1 MGTCTSTPER
11 RRIVLLGRS
20 GHGKSSAG
28 NTILGEKA
36 FTPKVSGDSVKT
48 QSSKA
53 QKKIRYG
60 RHLTVIE
67 MPGLFDS
74 DSEDFETKSELIK
87 SLVECAQGVDAFVI
101 VLKAQKYKGEELE
114 IIQQHLNKLK
124 ADVLDHTVI
133 LFTFG
138 EQLQGK
144 TIEEFMKDCSEL
156 QELVDKCGGRQHVID
171 SKSWKKRQSGYRSN
185 KAQVKNLLKTID
197 EMVNKSGCYTNEM
210 LQKLEEEIQEE
221 IKNNEDDLSLEEKR
235 EKAKG
240 HVQNK
245 MLEKVTGVTTGVL
258 IGVFLGIGVALAAFW
273 ALFQAIFPLR
283 ALLNMATFGMCARGV
298 LTGEKADGEDKAE
311 KADGEERPEG
321 GDGEGKDEKA
331 EGKTAG
337 EAVSTGITAAG
348 NIVSGAAGTAVTVV
362 LGTAALA
369 GACAGGVTGYKAAE
383 EADSVYDAMVKAAKL
398 NYDNATTMIEKVQD
412 YVSNAFNKKSQ
423 TE

>member
-36 FTPKVSGDSVKT
+36 FTLKDSGDSVKT

-67 MPGLFDS
+67 MPGFFDS
-74 DSEDFETKSELIK
+74 NSEDFETKSELIK

-101 VLKAQKYKGEELE
+101 VLKAQKYTGEELE

-124 ADVLDHTVI
+124 EHVLDHIVI

-144 TIEEFMKDCSEL
+144 TIEEFMKDCLEL

-171 SKSWKKRQSGYRSN
+171 SKCWTKRPWGYRSN

-210 LQKLEEEIQEE
+210 LQKLEEKIQEE
-221 IKNNEDDLSLEEKR
+221 IKNNEDNLTLEEKR

-240 HVQNK
+240 HVQK
-245 MLEKVTGVTTGVL
+245 KILEKITGVTTGVL

-273 ALFQAIFPLR
+273 ALLQAIFPVK
-283 ALLNMATFGMCARGV
+283 ALLNMATHGKFAKGE

-311 KADGEERPEG
+311 KADGEE
-321 GDGEGKDEKA
+321 KA
-331 EGKTAG
+331 EEADDKAREAAEETRGKTAVK
-337 EAVSTGITAAG
+337 AMAAAG
-348 NIVSGAAGTAVTVV
+348 NAMSGATAVTAV

-369 GACAGGVTGYKAAE
+369 GALAGGVAGYKAAK
-383 EADSVYDAMVKAAKL
+383 EADSVYDAMVKSAKL
-398 NYDNATTMIEKVQD
+398 NYDNATTMFGKAQEFVTD
-412 YVSNAFNKKSQ
+412 AFNDKSQ